1 MRPQAANAATI
12 KDSRPGSRR
21 RKVATL
27 TVGERA
33 QAMER
38 LKLLRQLSFGAQV
51 AEDEVN
57 ELARYFVHTD
67 QWNRIFK
74 GDVDIVRGE
83 KGAGKSAI
91 YLLLNAMSND
101 LFDRGVVMVS
111 GEKPRGTTVF
121 KDLMSDPPTTEAEFI
136 VLWKLYI
143 LTIIS
148 HEIRSLGMASPGLQ
162 KVYGALEEVKLLER
176 ELNLSGL
183 LRQVQ
188 TMARRLLNP
197 KLEVGAELDQ
207 QTGGISG
214 IIGRI
219 SLAEPATELRSK
231 GISSLDGW
239 LEVVNRELKGQ
250 GYQVWVLLDR
260 LDVAF
265 ADNNDLESNALR
277 ALMKVYGDF
286 RDLDYIH
293 LKIFIREDI
302 WNRILGSGFRE
313 ASHITR
319 YEVMNWNYATL
330 LNLLMRRML
339 NNDVLVA
346 EYGID
351 REAVLADNDEQEK
364 LLKRVFPL
372 KVEQGNNPETFKWMV
387 NRCADAKDRTTPR
400 ELIHLLNCVR
410 EEEIKRLELGG
421 KPPEADQLFDRGV
434 FKPSLARVSKA
445 RVETWLYSE
454 YANQKAFVEKL
465 IGQKAEQTPESL
477 AELWG
482 MTRSEAITKAGEL
495 VNLGFF
501 QQRGEQSSPTFWV
514 PFLYREALDLVQGRE
529 TGAGRT

>member
-1 MRPQAANAATI
+1 
-12 KDSRPGSRR
+12 
-21 RKVATL
+21 
-27 TVGERA
+27 
-33 QAMER
+33 MER
-38 LKLLRQLSFGAQV
+38 LKLLQQLSFGAQV

-121 KDLMSDPPTTEAEFI
+121 KDLMADPPTTEPEFI

-143 LTIIS
+143 LTIVA
-148 HEIRSLGMASPGLQ
+148 HEMRSIGMASPELQ
-162 KVYGALEEVKLLER
+162 KVYAALEEVKLLEP

-183 LRQVQ
+183 LRSVQ
-188 TMARRLLNP
+188 TMARRLISP
-197 KLEVGAELDQ
+197 KLEAGVELDQ
-207 QTGGISG
+207 QTGGVSG

-219 SLAEPATELRSK
+219 SLAEPASELRSR

-239 LEVVNRELKGQ
+239 LEIVNQELKKQ
-250 GYQVWVLLDR
+250 KYQVWVLLDR

-286 RDLDYIH
+286 RDLDNLH

-302 WNRILGSGFRE
+302 WNRILGEGFRE

-319 YEVMNWNYATL
+319 YEVMSWNYATL

-339 NNDVLVA
+339 NNDVLVE

-351 REAVLADNDEQEK
+351 REAVLADNDKQEQ
-364 LLKRVFPL
+364 LLKRIFPI

-387 NRCADAKDRTTPR
+387 NRCADAKERTTPR
-400 ELIHLLNCVR
+400 ELIHLLSCVR
-410 EEEIKRLELGG
+410 EEEIRRLELGG
-421 KPPEADQLFDRGV
+421 KSPEADQLFDRGV
-434 FKPSLARVSKA
+434 FKPALARVSKA
-445 RVETWLYSE
+445 RVETWLFSE
-454 YANQKAFVEKL
+454 YANQKPFVEKL

-477 AELWG
+477 AERWG
-482 MTRSEAITKAGEL
+482 MSRTDAIAKAGEL
-495 VNLGFF
+495 VSLGFF
-501 QQRGEQSSPTFWV
+501 QQRGEQSAPTFWV

-529 TGAGRT
+529 TGAPKA